1 MISCVYLSAQSKL
14 AKKVGLKFFVI
25 YARLE
30 DVSGKTFVTGLNH
43 NQVNLHT
50 KRNADCFYFA
60 SDKAVLLQC
69 SRAIEYYAGN
79 TLSIEIVKENH
90 LQKIYFP
97 FSKQKRVSNEINSSF
112 VASLR
117 W

>member
-50 KRNADCFYFA
+50 KRNADCFYLIQTRRC
-60 SDKAVLLQC
+60 SSNAV
-69 SRAIEYYAGN
+69 
-79 TLSIEIVKENH
+79 V
-90 LQKIYFP
+90 P
-97 FSKQKRVSNEINSSF
+97 SSTM
-112 VASLR
+112 LETH
-117 W
+117 